1 MALEANAATFNAAM
15 DVVIAA
21 WETYMTALSAGNE
34 IQIVKMKPCL
44 RAGHTAT
51 TGNDNTGIDAS
62 LTGADWDFGKKFKG
76 YLTPDV
82 ANSFKVS
89 IGCSGPL
96 FFKVTNNINELS

>member
-15 DVVIAA
+15 DTLIAA

-34 IQIVKMKPCL
+34 IQVVKMTPRL

-51 TGNDNTGIDAS
+51 TVDDNTGIDAS
-62 LTGADWDFGKKFKG
+62 LTVADWDFGKKFKG

-82 ANSFKVS
+82 ASSFKVS
-89 IGCSGPL
+89 VGCSGPL
-96 FFKVTNNINELS
+96 FFKVTNNINELA